1 MRNFS
6 PPVRPELREQIVD
19 LVQQIIAAAPK
30 TKQQFGRDLI
40 MDDTELL
47 VSESAKITFDND
59 DDAVI
64 SLAQSMPAARP
75 PFEWLVEITSELEP
89 SDYLKHYLVRQDDM
103 VLAHRKVITEVDDW
117 EAEALIDD
125 LKLTLKSLQ

>member
-19 LVQQIIAAAPK
+19 LVQQIIAIAPK

-47 VSESAKITFDND
+47 VSESARITFDD
-59 DDAVI
+59 GAVI
-64 SLAQSMPAARP
+64 SLAQSTPAARP
-75 PFEWLVEITSELEP
+75 PFEWLVEITSELEA

-103 VLAHRKVITEVDDW
+103 VLAHRKVITEVDDQ
-117 EAEALIDD
+117 EAEALVAD
-125 LKLTLKSLQ
+125 LKLTLESLQ